1 MIFINTLKILEE
13 CCYKNFEKAYKE
25 IFKQNINITEEES
38 KEYALHNTIKALEAI
53 VVNNDYSYFS
63 REDNIRE
70 QLINVGI
77 KNIKIELLKHVVKV
91 YSFHKKNNIEL
102 IDGIDLSDTLN
113 EKSSPNQVIAV
124 VHFNLVKYGV
134 DKTKIVLDKDYILKA
149 LAKSFVIERLKKDK
163 TENLDLELDD
173 ASNFLL
179 MSIES
184 YFSKSK
190 EV

>member
-13 CCYKNFEKAYKE
+13 VCYKNFEKSYKE
-25 IFKQNINITEEES
+25 FFKQNITITEEES
-38 KEYALHNTIKALEAI
+38 KEYAIKNTIKALEEV
-53 VVNNDYSYFS
+53 VVNSDYSYFS

-70 QLINVGI
+70 QIINCGL

-91 YSFHKKNNIEL
+91 YSFYKKNNIEL
-102 IDGIDLSDTLN
+102 IDGVDLSDTLN
-113 EKSSPNQVIAV
+113 EKSNPNQVIAV

-134 DKTKIVLDKDYILKA
+134 DKTKIVLGKNYILKA
-149 LAKSFVIERLKKDK
+149 LVKSFVIERLKNNNGK
-163 TENLDLELDD
+163 NLDSELDD

-179 MSIES
+179 VSIDNH
-184 YFSKSK
+184 FAKSK